1 MTVVTRD
8 PKETELN
15 ETVLSTA
22 NGAQFMELRVHCKS
36 WNHVSNG
43 WTIPWTCKI
52 VDVHICRECSMTAWW
67 EHKKTLGKRAKYH
80 IKYLVDLA

>member
-36 WNHVSNG
+36 WNHV
-43 WTIPWTCKI
+43 
-52 VDVHICRECSMTAWW
+52 DVHICRECSMTAW
-67 EHKKTLGKRAKYH
+67 EHKKLLGKRAKYH